1 MDVFGSTVIAGA
13 VIRSRTSMANR
24 RLAQPW
30 SYDSPGVLAGASGR
44 GRICLS
50 DGTELHRNCRA
61 ISVEGPIEA
70 LRRGLDTLCG
80 GLGQPARATRTVSIG
95 VGPEPAHDPGR
106 RASGA
111 KCRWT
116 SGG

>member
-13 VIRSRTSMANR
+13 VIRSRTSRANR
-24 RLAQPW
+24 LLAQPW

-50 DGTELHRNCRA
+50 DGTELHRNRRA
-61 ISVEGPIEA
+61 TWVEDPIAA

-80 GLGQPARATRTVSIG
+80 GLEQPARAMRTVYIG
-95 VGPEPAHDPGR
+95 VGPEPAHDPGGR
-106 RASGA
+106 
-111 KCRWT
+111 
-116 SGG
+116 